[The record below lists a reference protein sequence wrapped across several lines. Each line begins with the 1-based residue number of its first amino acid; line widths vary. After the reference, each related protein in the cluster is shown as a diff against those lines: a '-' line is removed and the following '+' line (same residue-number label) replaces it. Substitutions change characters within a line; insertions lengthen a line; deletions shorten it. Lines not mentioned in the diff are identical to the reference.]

1 MATQPQQSDH
11 VTKVCDLA
19 TLLLDA
25 ITRANGLQ
33 DDWNYLDL
41 SNQLTEANCNGRTP
55 AEIAAFYTTL
65 SALNGLM
72 AAGHGT
78 NLAKLRRY
86 TS

>member
-1 MATQPQQSDH
+1 MATVSQQSDH
-11 VTKVCDLA
+11 VTKVKDISTALLDLA
-19 TLLLDA
+19 
-25 ITRANGLQ
+25 TRANGLQ

-41 SNQLTEANCNGRTP
+41 SNELDEENCQGHTV

-65 SALNGLM
+65 TALQALL

-86 TS
+86 TA